1 ASVDSSS
8 CWPPKFCKLDLEFHD
23 GVRMAF
29 TDPRRFGKIQFLD
42 NPSTQVSGCSS
53 VNSTLFPYY
62 YYRAGA
68 VLSVVRSVGMQQT
81 SGTNTCFSTSTHL
94 RRPGNLWLLGLGLR
108 GLVSQLLE
116 AQCWVLLALGWKSSS
131 SSGLVGLLLSSSF
144 SQGWGLF
151 MIELTLLVLNSS
163 TVTTLLGT
171 LSVGLPLLGLS
182 TTLRQACSTAL
193 APHPPRVPMPALPEN
208 TTSCLR
214 APHCCWDTLAASS
227 SNCMAHKAHNADDIL
242 GRTGDMAPSES
253 HEPVS
258 KLGFDVI
265 AELPALPEFRARF
278 GAYQKPGSVLRVKA
292 LLLDQG
298 FTAGIG
304 NWVADEVLYQA
315 RVHPEQ
321 LVADMPEPQVGL
333 LLRLPL
339 PPLLLPPPLL
349 PPLQPLLLLLLLLPL
364 TCCIL
369 AAGGGG
375 PHRHQG
381 GVPGMDCHMPG
392 CGAGLASAALPLPL
406 PLPLVGSAAGSASVR
421 LLRLAGGGVLGP
433 GSEAAG
439 CVAAWLLRGAC
450 GGLRGA
456 TTGHH
461 IRPRTGWWTG
471 KRASMCNGK
480 PVEFVTVGSR
490 TSAFV
495 PSLQRIITGTGL
507 SKERPVRAG
516 GRKSKASV
524 EAALEADLAPGQMA
538 AASLQAA
545 VGAAGTTTSSNAKRA
560 RGKRLDAALPKTDSN
575 QAERDAADLPG
586 EAAGSMVVKAAG
598 PDVQGPVGK
607 PGIEAGARKR
617 RPGPKPDPGGSEA
630 KTMAVAAAAAVQA
643 EAASAVVAKRVV
655 VTLEGVEGAPAVM
668 APAPAED
675 LASQKRRR
683 GGKAFS
689 GAATAALGAKVPR
702 RTTRVT
708 RATAGADDQSVV
720 TRL

>member
-1 ASVDSSS
+1 MEAARRLVSTHVLGRRIVKVSAVEDTKTFVGKTAAEVVAALQGRVIHNACRKAKYLWLTLDRGPHPLFHFGMTGALCVEGVSAVQYKRASVDSSS

-42 NPSTQVSGCSS
+42 DPS
-53 VNSTLFPYY
+53 
-62 YYRAGA
+62 
-68 VLSVVRSVGMQQT
+68 
-81 SGTNTCFSTSTHL
+81 
-94 RRPGNLWLLGLGLR
+94 
-108 GLVSQLLE
+108 
-116 AQCWVLLALGWKSSS
+116 AQ

-349 PPLQPLLLLLLLLPL
+349 PPLQPLLLLLLLPL

-381 GVPGMDCHMPG
+381 GVPGMD
-392 CGAGLASAALPLPL
+392 
-406 PLPLVGSAAGSASVR
+406 
-421 LLRLAGGGVLGP
+421 
-433 GSEAAG
+433 
-439 CVAAWLLRGAC
+439 
-450 GGLRGA
+450 
-456 TTGHH
+456 
-461 IRPRTGWWTG
+461 WWTG

-495 PSLQRIITGTGL
+495 PALQRIITGTGL

-668 APAPAED
+668 APAPAEE